1 MKRSKKYKLNS
12 EVISTTR
19 SLDEYL
25 SILDKVNNYKFD
37 QTVELK
43 IAVKRSNKN
52 PQPYKISVV
61 FPHSFGKETK
71 ILVFAEPKE
80 AEEALKAGGH
90 YAGLDEYINKILNQ
104 NWFDFDIVIAH
115 PSVMPKIA
123 KLGKALG
130 TKGLMPNPKNGTVT
144 NDIVNAVKEFKQGRK
159 NFKEDKTG
167 VINIVFG
174 KVSQGKDKLKENL
187 LKVLE
192 EIKTSAPG
200 IFSDLVS
207 IHIKTTMTP
216 SVKITKSEFMQ
227 IS

>member
-1 MKRSKKYKLNS
+1 MKISKKYKLNS
-12 EVISTTR
+12 EVISTTK

-25 SILDKVNNYKFD
+25 SVLDKINNYKFD

-71 ILVFAEPKE
+71 ILVLAEPKE
-80 AEEALKAGGH
+80 AEEALKAGAD
-90 YAGLDEYINKILNQ
+90 YAGLDEYINKILND

-115 PSVMPKIA
+115 PNVMSKIA

-144 NDIVNAVKEFKQGRK
+144 QDISNAVKEFKQGRK

-174 KVSQGKDKLKENL
+174 KVSQGKDKLRENL
-187 LKVLE
+187 LKIIE
-192 EIKTSAPG
+192 EIKTSTPG
-200 IFSDLVS
+200 IFSDIFS

-227 IS
+227 LS